1 MKSQINPKPFIKW
14 AGGKQGIC
22 SQLIAY
28 FPSSFETF
36 YEPFVGGASICFRL
50 QSRRAV
56 ISDENQWLMNT
67 YRAVRDDWPAVRTI
81 LDGIENSREV
91 FMKVRSI
98 NYETLDQFH
107 QAAHFI
113 YLNKTC
119 FRGLFRVNKSG
130 MFNVPYGEYERRYY
144 DPENLEAVAEFLQN
158 IDIRFGD
165 FELGLAGITPEDF
178 VYFDPPYYKV
188 GGYSDFNRYT
198 KYQFHESEHFRLA
211 ALCHELD
218 KKGIKWAL
226 SNSSTPFVRNLFD
239 GFNLLEISNRREINL
254 KSKNRSIKELLITNY
269 PPNVDLSENEKAE
282 NKIESKTSPTLS
294 LR

>member
-22 SQLIAY
+22 SQLVSC
-28 FPSSFETF
+28 FPRNFGTF
-36 YEPFVGGASICFRL
+36 YEPFVGGASVCFQL
-50 QSRRAV
+50 HHRRAV
-56 ISDENQWLMNT
+56 ISDENQWLINT
-67 YRAVRDDWPAVRTI
+67 YRAVREDWPAVRKV

-91 FMKVRSI
+91 FLKVRRV
-98 NYETLDQFH
+98 NYETLDLFH

-130 MFNVPYGEYERRYY
+130 MFNVPYGEYDRRYY
-144 DPENLEAVAEFLQN
+144 DPENLDVVADFLQK
-158 IDIRFGD
+158 IDIRYGD
-165 FELGLAGITPEDF
+165 FELGIAGVTPEDF
-178 VYFDPPYYKV
+178 VYFDPPYYKL

-218 KKGIKWAL
+218 KKGIRWAL

-239 GFNLLEISNRREINL
+239 GFNFFEISNRREINL

-269 PPNVDLSENEKAE
+269 SLNVESLKSEKSK
-282 NKIESKTSPTLS
+282 NKIDSKTSLNIS